1 MAISQLLNNSCCFGG
16 IFTYC
21 CDPLNRYVDMAAL
34 AANAVKSQRRKAAKA
49 LADQAMSQV
58 NEQKQFLNSV
68 AQKHRDSLSSI
79 STLGSNKPE
88 VKIT

>member
-1 MAISQLLNNSCCFGG
+1 
-16 IFTYC
+16 
-21 CDPLNRYVDMAAL
+21 MAAL

-88 VKIT
+88 VKITWSAIEKGFWLKLKTTTQY